1 MMECITS
8 LIIGHMNHLFS
19 LGSRKRLEVDDLG
32 KIQDD
37 DCVKK
42 VSVIF
47 EEAWKNEL
55 LLTSDK
61 RSLWRPIFKVTG
73 YVNPL
78 LGLLFQG
85 ISSGCSFGPPL
96 LLKELAFHA
105 SGLPQYQL
113 PVDKLWLYITLL
125 LVLPI
130 IGVIFGAQANIIFS
144 RMGCITKSSILPA
157 MYKKSLN
164 ISTDSKQNYSA
175 GKISNIFGNDIQHLQ
190 NFLQN
195 FAEPLFGIPQLVA
208 ALALI
213 GREVGIAVIPG
224 VATVFTILPILMIS
238 FVFFMKFRNQKLK
251 HGDFRI
257 KLISEALN
265 GIYYY
270 YYYYYYYC
278 YCYYY
283 YYYYY

>member
-1 MMECITS
+1 MMA
-8 LIIGHMNHLFS
+8 IILEYFSWLTISNMNTMFS
-19 LGSRKRLEVDDLG
+19 LGSKKRLEVEDLG
-32 KIQDD
+32 KIRDD
-37 DCVKK
+37 DCVKS
-42 VSVIF
+42 VSAIF
-47 EEAWKNEL
+47 ESEWKKEL
-55 LLTSDK
+55 LLIPPK

-73 YVNPL
+73 YLNPIM
-78 LGLLFQG
+78 GLIFQG
-85 ISSGCSFGPPL
+85 VSSGCGFGPPL
-96 LLKELAFHA
+96 LLKELAFHV
-105 SGLPQYQL
+105 SGLPHYQL
-113 PVDKLWLYITLL
+113 SLEKLWLYITLL

-130 IGVIFGAQANIIFS
+130 IGVIFGAQASIIFA

-157 MYKKSLN
+157 MYKKSLS
-164 ISTDSKQNYSA
+164 ISSDSKLNYSS
-175 GKISNIFGNDIQHLQ
+175 GKIINIFGNDILHLQ

-251 HGDFRI
+251 YGDYRI

-265 GIYYY
+265 GSICYYF
-270 YYYYYYYC
+270 YYYYYC
-278 YCYYY
+278 Y
-283 YYYYY
+283 